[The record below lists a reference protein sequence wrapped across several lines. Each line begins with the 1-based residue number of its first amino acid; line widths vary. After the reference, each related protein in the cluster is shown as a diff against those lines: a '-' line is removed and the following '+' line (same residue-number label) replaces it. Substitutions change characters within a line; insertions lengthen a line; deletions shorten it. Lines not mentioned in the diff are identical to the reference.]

1 MQFLSSFES
10 EQYTD
15 LDSNTAD
22 IDLTLH
28 TSISTIENLDPNS
41 ESRQALAFIG
51 GYAAFLY

>member
-22 IDLTLH
+22 IDLTLY